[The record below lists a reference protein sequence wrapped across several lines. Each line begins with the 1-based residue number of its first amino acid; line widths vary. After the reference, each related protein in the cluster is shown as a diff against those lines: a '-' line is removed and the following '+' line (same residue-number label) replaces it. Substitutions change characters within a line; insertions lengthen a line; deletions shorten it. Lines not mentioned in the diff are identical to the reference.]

1 MVSST
6 VQFSL
11 NCHRISE
18 SNKLFVNMLKSLLI
32 KNKKEWG
39 RKSDDLREKK
49 NMNGLNEG
57 INVNE

>member
-1 MVSST
+1 
-6 VQFSL
+6 
-11 NCHRISE
+11 
-18 SNKLFVNMLKSLLI
+18 MLKSLLI